1 MSGGGYTEV
10 NKQGLELSA
19 KTLGRRWTSLRPET
33 EGGLEGRGERHFS
46 WRICLNRAGK
56 SPDSKSGE
64 SGSHSAHLLGDL
76 GQVILPLWTLI
87 SCL

>member
-46 WRICLNRAGK
+46 WRICINRAGK

-64 SGSHSAHLLGDL
+64 SGSQLTS
-76 GQVILPLWTLI
+76 
-87 SCL
+87 